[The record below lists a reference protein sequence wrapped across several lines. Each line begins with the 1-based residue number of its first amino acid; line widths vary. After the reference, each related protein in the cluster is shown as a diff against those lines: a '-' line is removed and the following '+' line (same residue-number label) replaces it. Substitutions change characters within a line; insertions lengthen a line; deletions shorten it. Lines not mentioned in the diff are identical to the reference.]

1 KLRLYVTTNGSI
13 KGGSAAKMS
22 NTSWGETTVTYNNG
36 PAIDGPVLS
45 TLGAVSTNTWYEFDV
60 TGAVAGDGLLT
71 LGINTTSSDGVR
83 YASRENTGFAPQ
95 LVVTLTPGDTIPP
108 GTNITGGPSGLVAT
122 SSASFAFSA
131 NETGSSFACRLRFA
145 GHILESCRRCAHI
158 PGAGDGRRR
167 EYRRRRTCRGLE
179 CRHGAA

>member
-1 KLRLYVTTNGSI
+1 
-13 KGGSAAKMS
+13 
-22 NTSWGETTVTYNNG
+22 
-36 PAIDGPVLS
+36 PVLS

-122 SSASFAFSA
+122 SSASFAFSSDEQ
-131 NETGSSFACRLRFA
+131 NITFACRLDAGPFA
-145 GHILESCRRCAHI
+145 ACASPVTYSSLADGVHTFQAQATDAAGNTDA
-158 PGAGDGRRR
+158 GAPVVAWSVDTAPPETTITSGPDGAS
-167 EYRRRRTCRGLE
+167 TSSS
-179 CRHGAA
+179 A